1 MPFEPGLCCSRQV
14 PLGWVARFVRL
25 CLDAQVIV
33 GEMKETVVLV
43 HGLWMKGLEL
53 LPLALSL
60 KRAGYAV
67 RFFRYPSRH
76 SLAASAGRLGAQ
88 LGRLGQGPVHLIGHS
103 LGGLL
108 LCHLAAQGG
117 LPGNGRVLMLGT
129 PLAPSHAA
137 RALGRWHLGHWMLGR
152 WMLGPDTLRALQ
164 GERPPW
170 PADHPLGL
178 IAGERSTGLG
188 GLVDRDLPR
197 PHDGT
202 VYVGETL
209 TPEVTHHLLVH
220 HSHFGM
226 LWARDVRAQVLF
238 YLQTGSFKP

>member
-1 MPFEPGLCCSRQV
+1 MN
-14 PLGWVARFVRL
+14 
-25 CLDAQVIV
+25 
-33 GEMKETVVLV
+33 ETVVLV

-60 KRAGYAV
+60 WRAGYHV
-67 RFFRYPSRH
+67 RFFRYPTRH
-76 SLAASAGRLGAQ
+76 PLAPSAARLHKQ
-88 LGRLGQGPVHLIGHS
+88 LGNIGPPPIHLVGHS

-117 LPGNGRVLMLGT
+117 LPEQGRVLMLGT
-129 PLAPSHAA
+129 PLVPSQAA
-137 RALGRWHLGHWMLGR
+137 RSMGRWRLGR

-170 PADHPLGL
+170 PTGLPLGL
-178 IAGERSTGLG
+178 IAGERGIGLG
-188 GLVDRDLPR
+188 TLVAHGLPR

-202 VYVGETL
+202 VCLAETRTL
-209 TPEVTHHLLVH
+209 EVTHHLVVE

-226 LWARDVRAQVLF
+226 LWARDVREQIVH
-238 YLQTGSFKP
+238 YLRQGSFRT